1 MCMKLAT
8 IELVYIFLKC
18 STDWNVEQSA
28 IGSDVITNVV
38 IIQIPTENLAVPLII
53 SWPLI

>member
-1 MCMKLAT
+1 MKLAT